1 MMLLPDRL
9 SSEIRLII
17 DEFGPDIIIESK
29 FVSILT
35 YRNAYADYPDSN
47 KILRDLKASGGMD
60 DIYKI
65 YCNDE
70 HDWKPSILYLEEQ
83 FYNDNEYDRAL
94 VHYVLSCIVYG
105 LHLTDKLDK
114 YDVETNSYFKRLR
127 NVEFHEA
134 LKDIISREDP
144 RIIKEKRLVYILDD
158 FKVFDN
164 YSSTRYILK
173 AIITGGY
180 SESLLMIGKW
190 DISVV
195 SLIHKCV
202 IETGFQ
208 KDMVNYVFQTM
219 AYALGYIDL
228 VNTHGEIHVKTKMSS
243 KKVIDTSNLNLRR
256 KEIIN
261 RGVEFE
267 KDYKKDCE
275 EYIDSII
282 EAKGDWDNWG
292 AIINISS
299 SYIIYDY
306 ISYIEINVEI
316 DGKISMLKDND
327 IVIHMITYN
336 QQGHIIDRSST
347 YIGRETYKNT
357 FRVITLKALRE
368 ELFYYIGNISK
379 VVIYWEV
386 D

>member
-1 MMLLPDRL
+1 M
-9 SSEIRLII
+9 
-17 DEFGPDIIIESK
+17 
-29 FVSILT
+29 
-35 YRNAYADYPDSN
+35 
-47 KILRDLKASGGMD
+47 
-60 DIYKI
+60 
-65 YCNDE
+65 
-70 HDWKPSILYLEEQ
+70 
-83 FYNDNEYDRAL
+83 
-94 VHYVLSCIVYG
+94 
-105 LHLTDKLDK
+105 TDKLDK
-114 YDVETNSYFKRLR
+114 YDVETNSYFKGLR
-127 NVEFHEA
+127 NVEFHDA
-134 LKDIISREDP
+134 LKDVISREEP
-144 RIIKEKRLVYILDD
+144 GIIKEKRLVYILDD

-180 SESLLMIGKW
+180 SDSLLKIGKW

-195 SLIHKCV
+195 SLIHNCV
-202 IETGFQ
+202 IGTGFQ
-208 KDMVNYVFQTM
+208 KNMVNYVFQSL
-219 AYALGYIDL
+219 AYALGYIDK
-228 VNTHGEIHVKTKMSS
+228 VNTNGEILVKTKMSS

-261 RGVEFE
+261 RGMEFE

-282 EAKGDWDNWG
+282 EAKGDWDNLG

-316 DGKISMLKDND
+316 DGKISLLKDND
-327 IVIHMITYN
+327 IVIYMNTYN

-347 YIGRETYKNT
+347 YIDKETYKNT
-357 FRVITLKALRE
+357 YRVITLKALRDD
-368 ELFYYIGNISK
+368 LFYFIANISK

-386 D
+386 C